1 MQDKSFLQAIQDLQD
16 RLSNDILDTL
26 GHMLVHRTTV
36 AKATLKIQDE
46 KVRAVVKNTLLTDQM
61 IALFTLMKEM
71 GILDETQ
78 YDEFTAYLMQSLTYQ
93 LYKSL

>member
-16 RLSNDILDTL
+16 RLSSDFQKTL

-36 AKATLKIQDE
+36 SKATLNIRDE
-46 KVRAVVKNTLLTDQM
+46 KVRAVVKNTLITGQM
-61 IALFTLMKEM
+61 IALLKLMKDM

-78 YDEFTAYLMQSLTYQ
+78 YDEFIAYLMHALTYR
-93 LYKSL
+93 LYNS

>member
-16 RLSNDILDTL
+16 RLSGDIQKTL

-36 AKATLKIQDE
+36 AQATLNIQDE
-46 KVRAVVKNTLLTDQM
+46 KVRAIVKNTLITDQM
-61 IALFTLMKEM
+61 IALLILMKEM
-71 GILDETQ
+71 GILDKTQ

-93 LYKSL
+93 LYNS

>member
-16 RLSNDILDTL
+16 RLSNHTL
-26 GHMLVHRTTV
+26 ETISHMLVHRTTV
-36 AKATLKIQDE
+36 AKATINIQDE
-46 KVRAVVKNTLLTDQM
+46 QMRAVVKNTLITGQM

-78 YDEFTAYLMQSLTYQ
+78 YDEFTAYLMHSLTCHPNN
-93 LYKSL
+93 S